1 MSRIVRIKSL
11 LMQEISKII
20 QEDFRQNLGLISIV
34 DMNVSKDLASATVYY
49 SHFGS
54 ENEQRKSLE
63 KINKATYFIHDQL
76 NRRIRLKRIPILTFR
91 RTNQLENGANVLN
104 KMKSMNNDQPNT

>member
-20 QEDFRQNLGLISIV
+20 QQKFRQNLGLISIV
-34 DMNVSKDLASATVYY
+34 DMNMCKRFGKNATVYY

-54 ENEQRKSLE
+54 ENEQK
-63 KINKATYFIHDQL
+63 NH
-76 NRRIRLKRIPILTFR
+76 
-91 RTNQLENGANVLN
+91 
-104 KMKSMNNDQPNT
+104 MKS